1 MATAVGID
9 LGTAYSCVAL
19 FQNGKVEIIPNERG
33 NRITPSYIAFTDG
46 GRLIGDAAKNQIT
59 SNPNNTIFNT
69 KRLIGRKFDDAS
81 LRTDMTHWPFKVVNY
96 VGKPKILVEYKNE
109 TKLFTPE
116 EISSMI
122 LIKMKDMAETYLGK
136 KITEA
141 VITVPVSFNHS
152 QWEATKNAGVIAGL
166 DVLRILSETTAV
178 AIAYTLDKNVSGEK
192 NLCIFD
198 LGAGTFNVSIV
209 IIEEGIIDVKSVAG
223 DTHLGGIDFDN
234 QMVAHFVQEFKRKHN
249 KDLLQN
255 KRSIQRLRT
264 ACESAKV
271 NSEYLFFFLWHTL
284 STSFQA
290 SIELESLHEGI
301 DFYSTIARTCFEE
314 MNAHLFRLTPDLVEK
329 ALRDAKMDK
338 SSIHDII
345 LNGGSTRI
353 PQIQKLL
360 QEFFNN
366 KELNKSLHPGEAVAY
381 GAAIQAAILTGDN
394 SKKTRDM
401 LLLDVAPFSV
411 GIETTGEV
419 MTALIKR
426 NTTIPTKQ
434 TKTFTIKSYTQS
446 NNIVTELVI
455 CDKPIPTKGTKTATT
470 SSDKQVSVDIK
481 IFEGEHSSTRYNH
494 FLDSFTL
501 SGISSASMTIPQI
514 QVTFDINANGILVV
528 SAVDKTSGQENKI
541 TVTNDKER
549 LSKYEIEYMIADAE
563 KFRREDE
570 TQDERILAKNSLEEY
585 CFNIKATINDKQ
597 STDKIDNYDM
607 KKMIFTIEDAMEW
620 LETNHF
626 AVKEELEQKL
636 KKIKGI
642 CSPILEKFR

>member
-1 MATAVGID
+1 
-9 LGTAYSCVAL
+9 
-19 FQNGKVEIIPNERG
+19 
-33 NRITPSYIAFTDG
+33 
-46 GRLIGDAAKNQIT
+46 
-59 SNPNNTIFNT
+59 
-69 KRLIGRKFDDAS
+69 
-81 LRTDMTHWPFKVVNY
+81 
-96 VGKPKILVEYKNE
+96 
-109 TKLFTPE
+109 
-116 EISSMI
+116 
-122 LIKMKDMAETYLGK
+122 
-136 KITEA
+136 
-141 VITVPVSFNHS
+141 VSFNHS

-178 AIAYTLDKNVSGEK
+178 AIAYTLDKNVSGER
-192 NLCIFD
+192 NVCVFD

-209 IIEEGIIDVKSVAG
+209 IIEEGIIDVKSVVG

-255 KRSIQRLRT
+255 KRAIQRLRT
-264 ACESAKV
+264 ACESVK
-271 NSEYLFFFLWHTL
+271 HTL

-301 DFYSTIARTCFEE
+301 DFYSTITRTCFEE
-314 MNAHLFRLTPDLVEK
+314 MNAHLFRLTLDLVEK
-329 ALRDAKMDK
+329 ALRDAKMGK

-366 KELNKSLHPGEAVAY
+366 KELNKSLHPDEAVAY
-381 GAAIQAAILTGDN
+381 GAAIQAAILTGDK
-394 SKKTRDM
+394 SEKIKDT
-401 LLLDVAPFSV
+401 LLLDVVPFSL
-411 GIETTGEV
+411 GIETTGGF
-419 MTALIKR
+419 MTALLKR
-426 NTTIPTKQ
+426 NTTIPAKQ
-434 TKTFTIKSYTQS
+434 TQTFTIKSYTQS

-455 CDKPIPTKGTKTATT
+455 CDKPIPTKGTKIATT
-470 SSDKQVSVDIK
+470 SSDKQVRVDVK

-494 FLDSFTL
+494 LLGSFTL
-501 SGISSASMTIPQI
+501 SGISSASTTMPQI
-514 QVTFDINANGILVV
+514 EVTFDIDGNGLLVV

-585 CFNIKATINDKQ
+585 CLHVKATINDKQ
-597 STDKIDNYDM
+597 LTDKIDNYDM
-607 KKMIFTIEDAMEW
+607 KKMIFTIEDTMEW

-626 AVKEELEQKL
+626 AVKEEFEEKL
-636 KKIKGI
+636 KKVEGI
-642 CSPILEKFR
+642 CSPILDKFR

>member
-1 MATAVGID
+1 MV
-9 LGTAYSCVAL
+9 
-19 FQNGKVEIIPNERG
+19 
-33 NRITPSYIAFTDG
+33 
-46 GRLIGDAAKNQIT
+46 
-59 SNPNNTIFNT
+59 
-69 KRLIGRKFDDAS
+69 
-81 LRTDMTHWPFKVVNY
+81 HWPFKVVNY
-96 VGKPKILVEYKNE
+96 IGKPKILVEYKNE

-122 LIKMKDMAETYLGK
+122 LIKLKDMAETYLGK
-136 KITEA
+136 KITDA

-166 DVLRILSETTAV
+166 NVLRILSETTAV
-178 AIAYTLDKNVSGEK
+178 AIAYTLDKNVSGER
-192 NLCIFD
+192 NVCVFD

-209 IIEEGIIDVKSVAG
+209 IIEEGILDVKSVAG

-249 KDLLQN
+249 KDLLHN
-255 KRSIQRLRT
+255 ERAIRRLRS
-264 ACESAKV
+264 ACESAK
-271 NSEYLFFFLWHTL
+271 HTL

-301 DFYSTIARTCFEE
+301 DFYSTITRTCFEE
-314 MNAHLFRLTPDLVEK
+314 MNAHLFRLILDL
-329 ALRDAKMDK
+329 
-338 SSIHDII
+338 
-345 LNGGSTRI
+345 
-353 PQIQKLL
+353 
-360 QEFFNN
+360 
-366 KELNKSLHPGEAVAY
+366 SLHPDEAVAY
-381 GAAIQAAILTGDN
+381 GAAIQAAILTGDK
-394 SKKTRDM
+394 SEKITDT
-401 LLLDVAPFSV
+401 LLLDVVPFSL
-411 GIETTGEV
+411 GIETTGGV
-419 MTALIKR
+419 MTALLKR
-426 NTTIPTKQ
+426 NTTLPTKQ

-455 CDKPIPTKGTKTATT
+455 CDEPIPTKETKTATT

-481 IFEGEHSSTRYNH
+481 IFEGEHSLTRYNH
-494 FLDSFTL
+494 LLDSFTL
-501 SGISSASMTIPQI
+501 SGISLTSPTMPQI
-514 QVTFDINANGILVV
+514 DITFDFNANGILVV
-528 SAVDKTSGQENKI
+528 SAVDKTSRQENKI

-563 KFRREDE
+563 KLRREDE

-585 CFNIKATINDKQ
+585 CLHVKATINDKQ
-597 STDKIDNYDM
+597 MTDKIDNYDM
-607 KKMIFTIEDAMEW
+607 KKMIFAIEDTMEW

>member
-1 MATAVGID
+1 MARAVGID
-9 LGTAYSCVAL
+9 LGTSYSCVAV
-19 FQNGKVEIIPNERG
+19 FQQGTVEIIPNERG
-33 NRITPSYIAFTDG
+33 NRITPSYVAFTDD

-81 LRTDMTHWPFKVVNY
+81 LRTDTTHWPFKVVNY

-122 LIKMKDMAETYLGK
+122 LIKLKDMAETYLGK
-136 KITEA
+136 KITDA
-141 VITVPVSFNHS
+141 VITVPASFNYS
-152 QWEATKNAGVIAGL
+152 QRQATKNAGVIAGL
-166 DVLRILSETTAV
+166 NVLRIMDELSAV
-178 AIAYTLDKNVSGEK
+178 GIGYGFDKNISSERNV
-192 NLCIFD
+192 CIFD
-198 LGAGTFNVSIV
+198 LGAGTFNVSILKIEKDIYEV
-209 IIEEGIIDVKSVAG
+209 ISIAG

-255 KRSIQRLRT
+255 KRAVRRLRS
-264 ACESAKV
+264 ACESAK
-271 NSEYLFFFLWHTL
+271 HTL

-301 DFYSTIARTCFEE
+301 DFYSTITRTCFEE
-314 MNAHLFRLTPDLVEK
+314 MNAHLFRLTLDLVEK
-329 ALRDAKMDK
+329 ALRDAKMGK

-366 KELNKSLHPGEAVAY
+366 KELNKSLHPDEAVTY
-381 GAAIQAAILTGDN
+381 GAAIQAAILTGDK
-394 SKKTRDM
+394 SEKIKDT
-401 LLLDVAPFSV
+401 LLLDVVPFSL
-411 GIETTGEV
+411 GIETTGGF
-419 MTALIKR
+419 MTALLKR

-446 NNIVTELVI
+446 DNIVTELVV
-455 CDKPIPTKGTKTATT
+455 CDKPIPVKDTKTATT

-481 IFEGEHSSTRYNH
+481 IYEGEHSLTKDDNL
-494 FLDSFTL
+494 LDSFIL
-501 SGISSASMTIPQI
+501 SGISLTSLTVPQI
-514 QVTFDINANGILVV
+514 DVTFDIDANGILAV
-528 SAVDKTSGQENKI
+528 SAVDKTSKQENKI

-549 LSKYEIEYMIADAE
+549 LSKYEIEYMIGDAE
-563 KFRREDE
+563 RFKREDE
-570 TQDERILAKNSLEEY
+570 TQDEHILAKNSLEEY
-585 CFNIKATINDKQ
+585 CLHVKATINDRQ
-597 STDKIDNYDM
+597 LTDKIDNYDM
-607 KKMIFTIEDAMEW
+607 KKMIFSIEDTMEW
-620 LETNHF
+620 LETNH
-626 AVKEELEQKL
+626 
-636 KKIKGI
+636 
-642 CSPILEKFR
+642 

>member
-9 LGTAYSCVAL
+9 LGTSYSCVAV
-19 FQNGKVEIIPNERG
+19 FQQGKVEIIPNERG
-33 NRITPSYIAFTDG
+33 NRITPSYVAFTDD

-122 LIKMKDMAETYLGK
+122 LIKMKDMAETYLGA

-141 VITVPVSFNHS
+141 VVTVPASFNHS
-152 QWEATKNAGVIAGL
+152 QCQATKDAGTIAGL
-166 DVLRILSETTAV
+166 NVLRILNETTAV
-178 AIAYTLDKNVSGEK
+178 AITYTLDNKFSGEK

-209 IIEEGIIDVKSVAG
+209 SIDEGIIEVKSVAG

-255 KRSIQRLRT
+255 KRAIRRLRA
-264 ACESAKV
+264 ACESAK
-271 NSEYLFFFLWHTL
+271 HTL

-301 DFYSTIARTCFEE
+301 DFYSTITRTCFEE
-314 MNAHLFRLTPDLVEK
+314 MNAHLFRLTLDLVEK
-329 ALRDAKMDK
+329 ALRDAEMGK

-345 LNGGSTRI
+345 LVGGSTRI
-353 PQIQKLL
+353 PQIQNLL
-360 QEFFNN
+360 QDFFNN
-366 KELNKSLHPGEAVAY
+366 KELNKSLHPDEAVAY
-381 GAAIQAAILTGDN
+381 GAAIQAAILTRNRSEEIKDIL
-394 SKKTRDM
+394 SV
-401 LLLDVAPFSV
+401 DVSPFSL
-411 GIETTGEV
+411 GIETTGGV

-455 CDKPIPTKGTKTATT
+455 CDEPIPVKDTKTATT

-481 IFEGEHSSTRYNH
+481 IFEGEHLLTKDDNL
-494 FLDSFTL
+494 LDSFIL
-501 SGISSASMTIPQI
+501 SGISLTSLTVPQI
-514 QVTFDINANGILVV
+514 EVTFDIDANGILVV

-585 CFNIKATINDKQ
+585 CLHVKATINDKQ
-597 STDKIDNYDM
+597 LTDKIDNYDM
-607 KKMIFTIEDAMEW
+607 KKMIFSIEDTMEW

-626 AVKEELEQKL
+626 AAKEEFEEKL
-636 KKIKGI
+636 KKVKGI